1 MKPKEIEQALAQA
14 LGHHQSGAH
23 DEAAKGYALV
33 RAADA
38 KNFSAWYLAGAL
50 AFQRGDHLPEAVT
63 LLGRA
68 RQLQPSSLECRLFLG
83 MALADIGRH
92 ADALP
97 HLEAALTRFTEKP
110 EAWDNLAK
118 VQQALGRPDKAA
130 AALQKLSVLCPH
142 DAVVFHRLGL
152 AVGLAHGL
160 AAALPHFQA
169 ATRLDPFFADA
180 WASTALAHFDS
191 REGLADGLAAVFRA
205 TTADSSSLPALR
217 AQAIGQ
223 MRTYQPAAA
232 YATYERMLGID
243 PLNLVAS
250 SGCCMLSHYLPNLK
264 PQAVFALHKQ
274 ATVNSILPD
283 TLVPVR
289 AKATGKTG
297 AKKIRLGF
305 VSPDFHAHS
314 VTFFL
319 EPLLR
324 HLDRDQFEIQLFAT
338 DSGRDAVTDRLR
350 ALADQWVAL
359 HGLADDAAVAAVR
372 AAGPDVLVDLTGHS
386 NQNSLAL
393 FTRRLSPV
401 QINYLGYPHS
411 TGLYAM
417 DFRFVDAQ
425 SDPLGSA
432 DLLATERLVRFAP
445 TAWSYQPPAEAPA
458 PARTQRSDGEGV
470 VFASFSNFLKVTN
483 ETLALWAELLRA
495 VPGSRLQLKS
505 PHLDDLVVAQ
515 FVRPRLT
522 AAGIDAARVS
532 LAGWKPAIADHLA
545 AYNQVDIALDTFPYH
560 GTTTTCEALWMGVP
574 VVTLAGAT
582 HASRVGVSLLN
593 AVGHSE
599 WVAKDRADYIRIASE
614 LARDPVALDQA
625 RSGLREAM
633 AASDLL
639 DHAGQARRFSEAVLT
654 CVNLT
659 AKPAES

>member
-1 MKPKEIEQALAQA
+1 MKPKEVEQALTKA
-14 LGHHQSGAH
+14 LGHHQTGAH
-23 DEAAKGYALV
+23 DEAAKGYSLV
-33 RAADA
+33 RVADP
-38 KNFSAWYLAGAL
+38 KNYSAWYLAGAL
-50 AFQRGDHLPEAVT
+50 AFQRGGHLPEAVT

-83 MALADIGRH
+83 MALADSGRH

-97 HLEAALTRFTEKP
+97 HLEAALTRFTEKT

-118 VQQALGRPDKAA
+118 VHQSLGRPDKAA
-130 AALQKLSVLCPH
+130 AALQKLTVLCPN

-160 AAALPHFQA
+160 AAALPHFQT

-205 TTADSSSLPALR
+205 TTVDGSSLSALR

-223 MRTYQPAAA
+223 MRTYQAAAA
-232 YATYERMLGID
+232 YATYERMLEVD
-243 PLNLVAS
+243 PLNLEAS
-250 SGCCMLSHYLPNLK
+250 SGCCMLSHYLPNQT
-264 PQAVFALHKQ
+264 PQAVFAMHKQ
-274 ATVNSILPD
+274 AVVNSILSD

-289 AKATGKTG
+289 AKARGKTG

-305 VSPDFHAHS
+305 VSPDLHAHS
-314 VTFFL
+314 VSFFL

-324 HLDRDQFEIQLFAT
+324 HLDREQFEIQLFAS

-359 HGLADDAAVAAVR
+359 HGLPDDAAVEAVR
-372 AAGPDVLVDLTGHS
+372 AAGPDVLVDLAGHS

-393 FTRRLSPV
+393 FARRLAPV

-417 DFRFVDAQ
+417 DCRFVDALT
-425 SDPLGSA
+425 DPVGA
-432 DLLATERLVRFAP
+432 AEALATERLVRFAP
-445 TAWSYQPPAEAPA
+445 TSWSYQPPAAAPA
-458 PARTQRSDGEGV
+458 PARAPRTEGEGV

-505 PHLDDLVVAQ
+505 PHLDNLVVAR

-522 AAGIDAARVS
+522 AAGIDSARVS
-532 LAGWKPAIADHLA
+532 LAGWNKSITDHLA
-545 AYNQVDIALDTFPYH
+545 AYNQVDIALDSYPYH

-593 AVGHSE
+593 AVGHPE
-599 WVAKDRADYIRIASE
+599 WVAEDRAGYLRIASE
-614 LARDPVALDQA
+614 LARDPAALEQA
-625 RSGLREAM
+625 RAGLRAAM
-633 AASDLL
+633 AASALL
-639 DHAGQARRFSEAVLT
+639 DHAGQARRFGEAVLS
-654 CVNLT
+654 CMPSAAAT
-659 AKPAES
+659 A

>member
-1 MKPKEIEQALAQA
+1 MKPKEIEQALAKA
-14 LGHHQSGAH
+14 LGHHQTGAH
-23 DEAAKGYALV
+23 DEAAKGYAQV
-33 RAADA
+33 RAADP
-38 KNFSAWYLAGAL
+38 KNYSAWYLAGAL
-50 AFQRGDHLPEAVT
+50 AFQRGDHLAEAVT

-68 RQLQPSSLECRLFLG
+68 RQLQPGSLECRLFLG

-92 ADALP
+92 ADSLP

-130 AALQKLSVLCPH
+130 AALQKLSVLCPN

-160 AAALPHFQA
+160 AAALPHFQT

-232 YATYERMLGID
+232 YATYERMLGVD

-250 SGCCMLSHYLPNLK
+250 SGCCMLSHYLPNQT

-274 ATVNSILPD
+274 AVVNSTLPD

-289 AKATGKTG
+289 AKAKGKTG

-305 VSPDFHAHS
+305 VSPDLHAHS
-314 VTFFL
+314 VAFFL

-324 HLDRDQFEIQLFAT
+324 HLDREQFEIQLFAT

-350 ALADQWVAL
+350 AHADQWVAL
-359 HGLADDAAVAAVR
+359 HGISDDAAVDAVR
-372 AAGPDVLVDLTGHS
+372 AAGPDVLVDLAGHS

-393 FTRRLSPV
+393 FARRLAPV

-417 DFRFVDAQ
+417 DCRFVDAQ
-425 SDPLGSA
+425 TDPVDSA
-432 DLLATERLVRFAP
+432 DALATERLVRFAP

-458 PARTQRSDGEGV
+458 PARTARAEGEGV

-483 ETLALWAELLRA
+483 ETLALWAEILRA
-495 VPGSRLQLKS
+495 VPGARLQLKS
-505 PHLDDLVVAQ
+505 PHLDDLVVAR

-522 AAGIDAARVS
+522 AAGIDSARVTLS
-532 LAGWKPAIADHLA
+532 GWNPAIADHLA
-545 AYNQVDIALDTFPYH
+545 AYNQVDIALDSFPYH

-593 AVGHSE
+593 AVGHSD
-599 WVAKDRADYIRIASE
+599 WVAQDRADYVRIASE
-614 LARDPVALDQA
+614 LARDPAALDQA
-625 RSGLREAM
+625 RAGLREAM
-633 AASDLL
+633 EASALL
-639 DHAGQARRFSEAVLT
+639 DHAGQARRFGEAVLA
-654 CVNLT
+654 CVQPVAVT
-659 AKPAES
+659 I